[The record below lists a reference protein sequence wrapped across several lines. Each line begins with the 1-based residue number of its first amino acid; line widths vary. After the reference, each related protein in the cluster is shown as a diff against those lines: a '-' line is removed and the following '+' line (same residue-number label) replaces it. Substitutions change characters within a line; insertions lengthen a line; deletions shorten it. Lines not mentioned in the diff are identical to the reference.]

1 LKNEVTAPVP
11 GAIGNH
17 RVLVVHNAY
26 QQRGGEDSV
35 VEAEVALLR
44 QHGHHVHLYQRH
56 NDEVSGTSRA
66 DLAVQSFWST
76 QTLRDV
82 TALIAEHHPTVV
94 HVHNTLPLVSP
105 SVYWAAHRARVPVV
119 QTLHNFRLLCPQALM
134 LRDGRVCED
143 CVGKVP
149 WRAVQHRCYREST
162 VQSAVVAGVLQ
173 GHRWLGT
180 WQHKISRYIALNSFC
195 RDKFIAGGLPAE
207 RISIKPNFVDLPMH
221 DQAPARDGFLF
232 VGRLS
237 EEKGLATLASAARLL
252 PADLRFRIVGTGSE
266 ERHFHQGSG
275 AVLLGLKSRDE
286 IFAEMRK
293 AKALIVPSIWFETFG
308 LVVAEAFAC
317 GTPVIASRIGAL
329 AALIED
335 GVTGLH
341 FNPGNSDDLAEKLAW
356 AQQNTE
362 AMAQMGRNARLYY
375 EQKLTGD
382 VNYRQL
388 IDIYDMAGDGARYKA
403 DA

>member
-1 LKNEVTAPVP
+1 MKNDATAPVP
-11 GAIGNH
+11 AAISPH

-44 QHGHHVHLYQRH
+44 RHGHHVHLYQRH
-56 NDEVSGTSRA
+56 NDELSGMSRA

-82 TALIAEHHPTVV
+82 AALIAEHRPTVV

-105 SVYWAAHRARVPVV
+105 SVYWAAHRAKVPVV

-149 WRAVQHRCYREST
+149 WRAVQHRCYRESA

-195 RDKFIAGGLPAE
+195 RDKFIEGGLPAE
-207 RISIKPNFVDLPMH
+207 RISIKPNFVDLPRTE
-221 DQAPARDGFLF
+221 QGPRGALLY

-237 EEKGLATLASAARLL
+237 QEKGVTTLANALRGLAA
-252 PADLRFRIVGTGSE
+252 PVSLRVI
-266 ERHFHQGSG
+266 GSG
-275 AVLLGLKSRDE
+275 PEAHVLGGLAAVTSLGALPPQAVFE
-286 IFAEMRK
+286 EMR
-293 AKALIVPSIWFETFG
+293 AASALVVPSIWYENYPRTI
-308 LVVAEAFAC
+308 VEAYAC

-329 AALIED
+329 ASLIQD
-335 GVTGLH
+335 GITGLH
-341 FNPGNSDDLAEKLAW
+341 FNPGDAADLAEKLAW
-356 AQQNTE
+356 AQRNTE
-362 AMAQMGRNARLYY
+362 AMAQMGRNARVYY

-388 IDIYDMAGDGARYKA
+388 IDIYDKARDGARYNA
-403 DA
+403 DP